1 MALQVEIRTKGS
13 IEEQALRFASRDH
26 EWRIADNECGRVA
39 REHKGNALWQQG
51 KALILQNPI
60 PSDLKKNKKK

>member
-1 MALQVEIRTKGS
+1 MTLQVEIRTKGTL
-13 IEEQALRFASRDH
+13 EEQALRFASRDH
-26 EWRIADNECGRVA
+26 EWRIADNESGSVA
-39 REHKGNALWQQG
+39 LEHKGNALWQRG